1 MSPTLGWSL
10 AVLAVAVGYAS
21 WGWSGVAL
29 AVTVVVFWLLLQFN
43 RAMRVMRA
51 AGSRP
56 VGLVKSAVM
65 LQAGLAEGQTMMQV
79 LQRTGAFGERL
90 PAASAEVADAE
101 RWRWHDAG
109 GDAVVTE
116 WRGGKLHGWHLERAP
131 ASDGPAGDV
140 DATAPVGPL
149 PPSGAA
155 GA

>member
-90 PAASAEVADAE
+90 PVAPAEVADAE

-109 GDAVVTE
+109 GDAVVTD
-116 WRGGKLHGWHLERAP
+116 WRGGKLQRWRLERVS
-131 ASDGPAGDV
+131 ASDAPAGD
-140 DATAPVGPL
+140 
-149 PPSGAA
+149 GAA
-155 GA
+155 PAPSDPPPPNGAGAA